1 MTTHF
6 ATYTFPSPAAGYEDA
21 PPLPEEKS
29 EDGKSLKNPQ
39 TGVLSEAYTTFID
52 PLSKGRNG
60 GL

>member
-6 ATYTFPSPAAGYEDA
+6 ATYKFASPAAGYEDA
-21 PPLPEEKS
+21 APLPLDVA

-39 TGVLSEAYTTFID
+39 TGVLSEAYEKFID
-52 PLSKGRNG
+52 PLSKGREG